1 MRSLVLESSP
11 ALRTSGFAFT
21 AWQNAFRALDALGV
35 GDKIRKQH
43 PQAQAYVTIPSHP
56 ISPTVSLSPPPL
68 DSGRLGLWK
77 SGHWPA
83 ALLPRETDSP
93 QDSSDACRLRV
104 MSSSTGEV
112 AQELDLTVQP
122 KR

>member
-1 MRSLVLESSP
+1 VRSLVLESSP

-43 PQAQAYVTIPSHP
+43 PQAQAYVTILSHP
-56 ISPTVSLSPPPL
+56 KLLVSPNS
-68 DSGRLGLWK
+68 LWK
-77 SGHWPA
+77 SGHWPD